1 MPKEGPKATTTT
13 TGWESRW
20 YDYDNNY
27 YSGVTRVRDSEVFL
41 SIWNKSRIQANSWG
55 TFYRGMYRYDKSKL
69 DLVYPMLDR
78 IWNNNNV
85 IVFDVDVI
93 GGLNLKK
100 YFGDSALSIFISP
113 LSIQVLEERLINR
126 KTESEYT
133 LTQRLDK
140 AKQELLYNNK
150 FDSVV
155 INDNL
160 ETACANVKKLIISF
174 LSSS

>member
-1 MPKEGPKATTTT
+1 M
-13 TGWESRW
+13 
-20 YDYDNNY
+20 
-27 YSGVTRVRDSEVFL
+27 
-41 SIWNKSRIQANSWG
+41 
-55 TFYRGMYRYDKSKL
+55 
-69 DLVYPMLDR
+69 
-78 IWNNNNV
+78 
-85 IVFDVDVI
+85 
-93 GGLNLKK
+93 KK

-126 KTESEYT
+126 NTESEYT

-140 AKQELLYNNK
+140 AKKELLYNNK

-160 ETACANVKKLIISF
+160 ETACENVKKLVISF